1 MVSIPPMLCQNE
13 VPLKTDTNKKFNIDW
28 ELIYP
33 NINFNYVEN
42 KNDKN
47 VRFTGKLEF
56 NCLLEK
62 FGIPKDENV
71 NKNVDTLI
79 NTISKCFSDN
89 KVTIEPWQQ
98 NRYYAIEFKGEEDKT
113 LFKVYLKDD

>member
-1 MVSIPPMLCQNE
+1 MFGQNE
-13 VPLKTDTNKKFNIDW
+13 VSLKADATKKYNIDW
-28 ELIYP
+28 ELVYP
-33 NINFNYVEN
+33 NFNFAYVEN

-47 VRFTGKLEF
+47 VRVKGQLEF

-62 FGIPKDENV
+62 FGIPKDDNV

-79 NTISKCFSDN
+79 TTISKCFTDN
-89 KVTIEPWQQ
+89 KVTIEPWQFK
-98 NRYYAIEFKGEEDKT
+98 YYAIEFKGEEDKT